1 VKSGRCIES
10 IAAPES
16 AAVDFFKANG
26 NHARVLTW
34 FNWGEYAIWHLNSD
48 VLVSMDGRRETVY
61 SEDLF
66 DEHTRVYQDGPDAK
80 LLVRRLAPDFVWLPS
95 NQSVVNTLVADGW
108 YPRFRGPV
116 STILG
121 KEPGTTLQD
130 DTHSDAVRCFPEP

>member
-1 VKSGRCIES
+1 MAFSFGYRVAFLCAATLLLTTGVVYGVKSGRCIES

-66 DEHTRVYQDGPDAK
+66 DEHTPVYQK
-80 LLVRRLAPDFVWLPS
+80 
-95 NQSVVNTLVADGW
+95 
-108 YPRFRGPV
+108 GPV
-116 STILG
+116 A
-121 KEPGTTLQD
+121 KFF
-130 DTHSDAVRCFPEP
+130 V